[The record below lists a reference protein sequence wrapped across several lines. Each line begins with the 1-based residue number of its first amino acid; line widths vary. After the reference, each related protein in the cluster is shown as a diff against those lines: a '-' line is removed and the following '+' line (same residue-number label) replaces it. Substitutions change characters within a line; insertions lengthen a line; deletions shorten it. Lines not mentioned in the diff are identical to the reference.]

1 MADTPQSSATEE
13 INVKVK
19 TMQPAT
25 YELRIPLTATVG
37 NLKQLLVDKASIP
50 QDRQRII
57 YKGRVLDND
66 QQLQAHGVQ
75 EGHTLHLVERAPT
88 APSPA
93 AGQAPQL
100 PGQGQIPIAVGSM
113 ELDTEETDVNA
124 LLSSIFTQFGGQGG
138 MPGIAAGEGAHT
150 AGGNVD
156 HQGGQEAQFIAQ
168 QLMSTLQGQAGQDF
182 GMQVFGGMSGERRP
196 NMLAS
201 IQTYLDKLQEIMQNP
216 SVLLPSL
223 SYPPGQEHELGEQR
237 QLLEAVRGILTPAVR
252 SALRPE
258 QQAFLDAEA
267 SWQPPAPASGSST
280 RQNSATQRQS
290 GAAQAAAQDQQN
302 ESAAQQAT
310 SSIAGDHTQQ
320 QAAEVNTTAGTA
332 AASGNGT
339 GAPMT
344 NDDSSGPPG
353 ASSSAQD
360 SLAQAQPF
368 GSPVQPQSAPAQS
381 ESFTSAARASAA
393 AAREAV
399 ATARQAASQAGE
411 SASQARES
419 ASTARQSASAARQS
433 TSAAR
438 ESASDGRSDDT
449 SRRRRR
455 RAAISPV
462 VTMALGS
469 LLQTT
474 LEGDA
479 FQDPAN
485 VLSNAAQLLLST
497 PSFEG
502 DNRAQI
508 LANLRSAGSHLYRL
522 APLLM
527 ELARA
532 CSAAVAA
539 MQGDAGPLA
548 LGSAHFIRPDGSRP
562 AIGYTPASGQ
572 QFMTSSMSI
581 PLFPGMPLGAMHLG
595 PDGVRPTMAGPA
607 PAANGP
613 TSAAAN
619 RSGAA
624 SSAGPGAASGA
635 GAGADANRAGQAI
648 GLNIGTLL
656 QSAFAGGGGG
666 GQPNRPG
673 VSIGE
678 SRQVIQVPGAPPVS
692 IRFGNRPPGSHLPGS
707 HPPGSHPL
715 PLSQQSSVNCPVSLQ
730 VGNGTPVDLSPIIQR
745 LGTMLGS
752 AIQSAV
758 SAASPSGPAQA
769 ATATATAAGPSGSH
783 QLGQPAGTASAANA
797 ATAQTLL
804 NVPVMQHLARA
815 LLHSLSPF
823 ISQAAPGAATD
834 SIQTGTASAPTRNTV
849 PASGSAGTTAPAA
862 AGASGSGGGHS
873 RPQPGLSDSLDAMIG
888 MNPSAD
894 AFVSQMDPQGLI
906 DALTQAGASSVNIQ
920 GPIALQGAGTAHSTT
935 AQATAQAA
943 DVTSA
948 AASSAA
954 PALEAPSKQQLPVS
968 EPAAGP
974 ASLLPSSQAL
984 PDPASASAAGPASGV
999 TKPGDQRAVGLG
1011 SAALPPRDKGSKKSH
1026 PRSPT
1031 PVSTAPSAD
1040 QSTSSRQSPGSRPA
1054 PSQPQQDNIKRARRG
1069 SSPPSEG
1076 LSQSAATAVGGVPS
1090 GAEPGAAAS
1099 RGEAVEEVAQPNRGA
1114 VQASSAGGLDA
1125 LMAGM
1130 FGGGGG
1136 SGGGGGLNLNSLMQV
1151 AGQMMSDPEVSRGVT
1166 GMIETLGQRAGG
1178 TRADQSEQSPQAG
1191 GGGADAGGGFGAI
1204 MQSLGPMMQQL
1215 AVGAGQS
1222 HGTGTQQVA
1231 GSAGGVS
1238 SSWQEALSELD
1249 EGERAEWECI
1259 IREDLEKQAGLAP
1272 ERYKD
1277 HSTAYLAGKPPGAAS
1292 TLLPSG
1298 SAASHDEDSD

>member
-1 MADTPQSSATEE
+1 MADTPQSSSADE

-75 EGHTLHLVERAPT
+75 EGHTLHLVERALT

-100 PGQGQIPIAVGSM
+100 PGQLPGQGQIPIAVGS
-113 ELDTEETDVNA
+113 LDFDTEETDVNA

-138 MPGIAAGEGAHT
+138 MPGFAAGEGENA
-150 AGGNVD
+150 AGANMD

-182 GMQVFGGMSGERRP
+182 GIQAFGGMPGERRP

-223 SYPPGQEHELGEQR
+223 SYPPGQEHELSEQR
-237 QLLEAVRGILTPAVR
+237 QLVEAVRGILTPAVC
-252 SALRPE
+252 SALSPE
-258 QQAFLDAEA
+258 QQAFLNAEA
-267 SWQPPAPASGSST
+267 SWQPPAPATGSSN
-280 RQNSATQRQS
+280 RQNSATQRQG
-290 GAAQAAAQDQQN
+290 GAAQAAAHAQQN
-302 ESAAQQAT
+302 DPAAQQA
-310 SSIAGDHTQQ
+310 
-320 QAAEVNTTAGTA
+320 AE
-332 AASGNGT
+332 
-339 GAPMT
+339 
-344 NDDSSGPPG
+344 
-353 ASSSAQD
+353 
-360 SLAQAQPF
+360 AQPF
-368 GSPVQPQSAPAQS
+368 GSPVQPQS
-381 ESFTSAARASAA
+381 
-393 AAREAV
+393 
-399 ATARQAASQAGE
+399 E
-411 SASQARES
+411 SAQRES
-419 ASTARQSASAARQS
+419 S

-438 ESASDGRSDDT
+438 SEDS

-497 PSFEG
+497 HSFDG
-502 DNRAQI
+502 DNRAQV

-548 LGSAHFIRPDGSRP
+548 LSSAHYIRPDGSRP

-572 QFMTSSMSI
+572 QFMTSNMSI

-613 TSAAAN
+613 TNAAGN
-619 RSGAA
+619 RGGAA
-624 SSAGPGAASGA
+624 SSAAPRAASGA

-656 QSAFAGGGGG
+656 QSAFAGAGGGSGGGG
-666 GQPNRPG
+666 GGEPNRPG

-678 SRQVIQVPGAPPVS
+678 SRQVIQVPGAPPVT
-692 IRFGNRPPGSHLPGS
+692 IRFGTRPPGP
-707 HPPGSHPL
+707 HPPGSHPP
-715 PLSQQSSVNCPVSLQ
+715 PLGQQGPVNSPVSL
-730 VGNGTPVDLSPIIQR
+730 
-745 LGTMLGS
+745 
-752 AIQSAV
+752 
-758 SAASPSGPAQA
+758 
-769 ATATATAAGPSGSH
+769 
-783 QLGQPAGTASAANA
+783 
-797 ATAQTLL
+797 
-804 NVPVMQHLARA
+804 
-815 LLHSLSPF
+815 
-823 ISQAAPGAATD
+823 
-834 SIQTGTASAPTRNTV
+834 
-849 PASGSAGTTAPAA
+849 
-862 AGASGSGGGHS
+862 
-873 RPQPGLSDSLDAMIG
+873 
-888 MNPSAD
+888 
-894 AFVSQMDPQGLI
+894 
-906 DALTQAGASSVNIQ
+906 
-920 GPIALQGAGTAHSTT
+920 
-935 AQATAQAA
+935 
-943 DVTSA
+943 
-948 AASSAA
+948 
-954 PALEAPSKQQLPVS
+954 
-968 EPAAGP
+968 
-974 ASLLPSSQAL
+974 QAL

-999 TKPGDQRAVGLG
+999 TRPGSQRAVGLG

-1031 PVSTAPSAD
+1031 PGSTSPSAD
-1040 QSTSSRQSPGSRPA
+1040 QSTSSRQSPGSRLA
-1054 PSQPQQDNIKRARRG
+1054 PSQPQQDNVKRARRG

-1076 LSQSAATAVGGVPS
+1076 LSQSPATAVGGSPN
-1090 GAEPGAAAS
+1090 GAEPGAAVS
-1099 RGEAVEEVAQPNRGA
+1099 RGEAVEQIAQPNRGA

-1136 SGGGGGLNLNSLMQV
+1136 SGGGGGLNMNSLLQV

-1222 HGTGTQQVA
+1222 QGTGTQQVA

-1238 SSWQEALSELD
+1238 SSSSNWQEALSDLD
-1249 EGERAEWECI
+1249 EGEKAEWECI
-1259 IREDLEKQAGLAP
+1259 IREDLEKQAELAP

-1277 HSTAYLAGKPPGAAS
+1277 HSTAYVAGKPPAAAS
-1292 TLLPSG
+1292 TLLPGGPAG
-1298 SAASHDEDSD
+1298 SHAEDSD